1 MDQGREERGKDPG
14 PRRPLPPKGW
24 RETARRATEGQKPP
38 VFRPRR
44 KPPPRPLAI
53 LGRIFWTVGGLGLV
67 PLIPGTVGTLAGV
80 AIVYLAAR
88 HPETD
93 KIIPGLACFFTLAG
107 VPLANLAERVH
118 GKDPPSFVWD
128 EVAGYLVTML
138 GLPLQRQP
146 WLCVAGGFFAFRF
159 FDILKPWPIRSIEG
173 KQGGVAVIA
182 DDIVAG
188 IYANVVIHVTL
199 IALGGGGSSLFL
211 WP

>member
-1 MDQGREERGKDPG
+1 VRRG
-14 PRRPLPPKGW
+14 
-24 RETARRATEGQKPP
+24 
-38 VFRPRR
+38 

-80 AIVYLAAR
+80 AIVYLASR

-93 KIIPGLACFFTLAG
+93 KIILGLACFFTLAG
-107 VPLANLAERVH
+107 VPLASLAERVH

-138 GLPLQRQP
+138 AMPIVREP
-146 WLCVAGGFFAFRF
+146 WLCVVGGFFAFRF
-159 FDILKPWPIRSIEG
+159 FDILKPWPIRSVERNP
-173 KQGGVAVIA
+173 GGMAVIA

-188 IYANVVIHVTL
+188 IYANATL
-199 IALGGGGSSLFL
+199 HAVLLFR
-211 WP
+211 